1 MKNYKDTKVYFV
13 RIYHYIILDIHPN
26 DFGTVPKLSHGLDR
40 VLFNSGVHLLRD
52 PRTNVYNYDPFLKS
66 ISQPE
71 EFNFDTI
78 PKFVPPSLDKSLHA
92 AAHKFESKFVSSTSS
107 IAPSMSHFYFL
118 ISGLKAMNLSSRFTG
133 GFEDEP
139 QTFTQMCRSPT
150 GVHLRPH
157 RLTNSE
163 GGTGGL
169 IRSLVTEKASVKEE
183 PTILM
188 QLGNVMEK
196 LLTHSKNEF
205 EGMLKGASKPF
216 IPKSEETYNYLQVS
230 FNSIILIIYLFIF

>member
-1 MKNYKDTKVYFV
+1 M
-13 RIYHYIILDIHPN
+13 
-26 DFGTVPKLSHGLDR
+26 
-40 VLFNSGVHLLRD
+40 HLLRD

-71 EFNFDTI
+71 EFNFDAI

-118 ISGLKAMNLSSRFTG
+118 ISGLKAMNLSNRFTG

-150 GVHLRPH
+150 GIHLRPH
-157 RLTNSE
+157 RLNNSE
-163 GGTGGL
+163 GL
-169 IRSLVTEKASVKEE
+169 IRSIVTEKAIVKEE

-188 QLGNVMEK
+188 QLGNIMEK

-216 IPKSEETYNYLQVS
+216 IPKNEETYNYLQVT
-230 FNSIILIIYLFIF
+230 FCYLFCYFFILSFLLFYYLLISNNIIFTSLYPSLFI